1 MNRMIE
7 NLLDLSKLQAGALAA
22 NADWLDP
29 RELVEASLDEVVP
42 SDQEA
47 RVHVTLAHDAPLV
60 RGDASQLQRV
70 VVNLVENALKFS
82 PGEQPVEVSV
92 ERAGKMVEV
101 AIADHGPGIPEADR
115 DRIFEP
121 FYRSADQPGV
131 TGSGLGLAIALGLA
145 EANGCRLSVGPTPG
159 GGSRFVLALPVPA
172 GKRRT

>member
-1 MNRMIE
+1 MIE
-7 NLLDLSKLQAGALAA
+7 NLLDLSKLQAGAVAA

-47 RVHVTLAHDAPLV
+47 RVQVTLAHDPPLV

-82 PGEQPVEVSV
+82 PPERPVEVSV
-92 ERAGKMVEV
+92 ARAGKLVEI
-101 AIADHGPGIPEADR
+101 AITDHGPGIPEADR

-121 FYRSADQPGV
+121 FYRSEQPGV

-145 EANGCRLSVGPTPG
+145 EANGCRLAVGATPG

-172 GKRRT
+172 DKRRA